1 MKTGLWLSLILL
13 VVLLA
18 GGVMMENATSSL
30 SDRYVSAAEEL
41 RILVS
46 QQQWQRA
53 EETASA
59 YLESWEK
66 TKNWVQTLIDHEDTD
81 AISIALERI
90 LAGIN
95 NRDVSI
101 CLVFCTD
108 LQESAHH
115 LHHRSAFT
123 LANVL

>member
-13 VVLLA
+13 AVLLIS
-18 GGVMMENATSSL
+18 GVLMENATSTL

-59 YLESWEK
+59 YLEGWET
-66 TKNWVQTLIDHEDTD
+66 TKNRVQMLIDHEDTD
-81 AISIALERI
+81 AISVALERI
-90 LAGIN
+90 LAGIS
-95 NRDVSI
+95 NRDASV

-108 LQESAHH
+108 LQESANH